1 MHALWL
7 QFEVEVLE
15 ASAHMCFSKL
25 VCVPIL
31 CFVQKQQ
38 VFLLCFLA
46 SHISFFSVTHFQ
58 TTWELLNKIP
68 EGICIF
74 ATGREIKF
82 TIKISCVVCEGYRNR
97 SVWWSTYQS
106 KKNSATL
113 VQRGALCR
121 NFVSLF
127 CIEPEFGVT
136 VPQQA
141 QFSCRNQEPKQTP
154 PSSCSCVNVSH
165 HWNKYTREYYWLIL
179 PEKMSKKPKRWNCER
194 RS

>member
-1 MHALWL
+1 MSIYFIWLPVIGNLLGHTKCPTKVTNGILPSANISSPQGPPITYCLLPIWYFVLKRRSEKHQAGKRSMHALWL

-58 TTWELLNKIP
+58 TTWELLDKIP

-113 VQRGALCR
+113 VQRGGLSAGI
-121 NFVSLF
+121 S
-127 CIEPEFGVT
+127 
-136 VPQQA
+136 
-141 QFSCRNQEPKQTP
+141 
-154 PSSCSCVNVSH
+154 
-165 HWNKYTREYYWLIL
+165 
-179 PEKMSKKPKRWNCER
+179 
-194 RS
+194 